1 LNFRALIVPVFA
13 AVIICIIAFV
23 AIVRIAA
30 DEQDKLILQKEKELL
45 QHGLTFFHKNL
56 KTLANDNAWWDDS
69 VENLHKTEN
78 IEWAENTLGDSVNN
92 IDNMDGII
100 VMRPDGSILYDYTIS
115 KEISAISV
123 VTRLGPILT
132 AFQTNKPKSLVQQSG
147 FLKTGNTIVAYGLS
161 MVRSGSNSN
170 IDTAPPEQMPIII
183 FLGTLTNERIKHIGA
198 KSTFAEISIINKPC
212 TQTGQARVIDP
223 TGHQVATICWKSA
236 AAGTQLAMDLL
247 VPSIGLLVLIISA
260 LIYFTIQ
267 AIRVVEE
274 LEKANKSK
282 SAFLASMSHEI
293 RTPLNSILG
302 FTELISMELYGK
314 VSGKKNKEYLR
325 LIQGSGHHLLSVI
338 NDILDLSKLESG
350 KFVVYAEKIEP
361 AGIVAA
367 CIKLIE
373 PTANDNHII
382 VTQECETCNIYSDE
396 RILRQILLNLLSN
409 ALKFT
414 KKGGNVHVQGKRQE
428 QHYEISVQ
436 DTGIGMTAEQINVAM
451 SNFGQIENE
460 YERTHSGTGLGLPL
474 VQRFTTLLE
483 GRLSIQSTPSQ
494 GTTIT
499 LLFPYSIKRKHL

>member
-1 LNFRALIVPVFA
+1 LNFRALIVPVFS
-13 AVIICIIAFV
+13 AVIICIIAFI

-45 QHGLTFFHKNL
+45 QHGLTFFHRNL

-69 VENLHKTEN
+69 VQNLHKKEDVG
-78 IEWAENTLGDSVNN
+78 WAANTLGDSVNN
-92 IDNMDGII
+92 IDNLDGVI
-100 VMRPDGSILYDYTIS
+100 VIRPDGSILYDYSIHKGINATN
-115 KEISAISV
+115 V
-123 VTRLGPILT
+123 VARLNPILT
-132 AFQTNKPKSLVQQSG
+132 AFHKSKNLVRQSG
-147 FLKTGNTIVAYGLS
+147 FLNAGNTIVAYGIS
-161 MVRSGSNSN
+161 MVRPGNSSNVN
-170 IDTAPPEQMPIII
+170 TAPSEQMPLVI
-183 FLGTLTNERIKHIGA
+183 FLAALTNERIKHIGA

-483 GRLSIQSTPSQ
+483 GRLSIQSAPSQ